1 MSRYTLVKLMVLAM
15 FTALPLLTWAGDA
28 DAEKMEAWARAMT
41 PGEPHAELAD
51 QAGEWRYTVT
61 FWEDPKG
68 EPTVLR
74 GVSLKTMI
82 MGGRF
87 LREELTGEFM
97 GGPFKGYGLHGYDN
111 VTGEYVAIWLDN
123 MGTGIHFYTGQDTG
137 KGVQTYKSEVHDPI
151 TGKAMATRSVGRTI
165 DRDNHSFETYL
176 TLPDGTEFLH
186 MQVDYTRAGSH

>member
-1 MSRYTLVKLMVLAM
+1 MNRYTLVKLMVLAM
-15 FTALPLLTWAGDA
+15 FAAMPLVTWAGDA
-28 DAEKMEAWARAMT
+28 DPQKMEAWARAMT
-41 PGEPHAELAD
+41 P
-51 QAGEWRYTVT
+51 GEWRYTVT

-123 MGTGIHFYTGQDTG
+123 MGTGIHFYTGHEERDG
-137 KGVQTYKSEVHDPI
+137 SHVYESESHDPATRKPI
-151 TGKAMATRSVGRTI
+151 ATRSVGKVI
-165 DRDNHSFETYL
+165 DRDHHTFESYVKQS
-176 TLPDGTEFLH
+176 DGSEVLH
-186 MQVDYTRAGSH
+186 MRVEYTRATN